1 MSDSTGR
8 KVDPGFR
15 RNLLIIGGTL
25 LAAVLVAVL
34 VVVTRKP
41 APSATNQ
48 AGGAVIGVQPGG
60 GSQTEGSLTPQMQ
73 QMLRE
78 QQIAEAEKA
87 RKENKPYIPPDSGAV
102 EPIPFVPAAGTVP
115 NLTPAAYAAEQ
126 QANYNQLAPQQED
139 PATGA
144 ANDRKRQGLKA
155 QMDALV
161 NARAPEQKV
170 ARVQFDAPKPA
181 AGGTS
186 ANGSGSPAGGS
197 GQDAAVVVDSLEIF
211 AGSTASPVDTYKTAY
226 ASARIT
232 SGALAGAFLTGR
244 STLVNEGLQT
254 NYTLMRWN
262 GRTFKVDA
270 IALDE
275 KTATDA
281 VEANLDRRYLQRY
294 VMPVLFAAAG
304 GYAAAKA
311 QTGSTVVV
319 GIGGS
324 TVATD
329 PPSEKQ
335 ATNAGIA
342 AGMGIAQSAIE
353 REAQRPI
360 QATLPA
366 GQPIGI
372 MFRAPVLESDASAPA
387 VSAAAGAQQSLQ
399 GVPATGQAAAPA
411 QSSTA
416 RVTYSLPG
424 QQGTPQSGVLM
435 SDQGAVQGGYGRQ
448 PAVTVDVRP

>member
-60 GSQTEGSLTPQMQ
+60 GSQTDGALTPQMQ

-102 EPIPFVPAAGTVP
+102 EPIPAAPAPGTVP
-115 NLTPAAYAAEQ
+115 DLTPAAYAAEQ
-126 QANYNQLAPQQED
+126 QALYNQQAPHQED
-139 PATGA
+139 PAAAA

-155 QMDALV
+155 QMEALV
-161 NARAPEQKV
+161 NARAPEQKI

-181 AGGTS
+181 AGGAT
-186 ANGSGSPAGGS
+186 NGSSSPASGS

-254 NYTLMRWN
+254 NYTRMRWN
-262 GRTFKVDA
+262 GRSFKVDA

-335 ATNAGIA
+335 AANAGIA

-399 GVPATGQAAAPA
+399 SVPSTGQAVAPA

-448 PAVTVDVRP
+448 PAVTLDERP